1 MDTAFDSQVLPL
13 LKAASKSQFNLIH
26 FAFNPFHQKAREA
39 YFMKVKELESTGI
52 ETISFRQLPPVSRG
66 SLVLDTQRIL
76 PFFAAW
82 WGNRGR
88 VVLHC
93 RGHMNAYRGLLL
105 KRKHPELI
113 NVIAD
118 LRGAVS
124 DEVAQGPRGFIGD
137 LFIKYLKRFYE
148 SIENQV
154 VLKADKILCVSNAF
168 KEFLYASYGIRN
180 ISVIPTFVD
189 TSQFKFS
196 ESLRQLYRD
205 RLGTSNRTVLVYSGG
220 VAPWQKLEGIISL
233 FVNLKKDV
241 DSLFMLFLTQ
251 EPRIIKKI
259 IKDQIQPEDVKIIR
273 ALHSEVPGYLCA
285 ADVGILLRDNILT
298 NNVASPIKFSEYM
311 CSGLPCILSGNIGDT
326 AEIIRRGN
334 AGIILDSRRNPPTVN
349 EFQRLLSLNREEISK
364 FMSRYYSSE
373 VYLPEILELYRAF
386 NEGK

>member
-26 FAFNPFHQKAREA
+26 FAFNPFHRKARA
-39 YFMKVKELESTGI
+39 TYLMKVKELESTGI

-66 SLVLDTQRIL
+66 SLALDTQRIL

-124 DEVAQGPRGFIGD
+124 DEVAQGSRGFIGD

-148 SIENQV
+148 SVENQV
-154 VLKADKILCVSNAF
+154 VLKADKILCVSNPF

-180 ISVIPTFVD
+180 ISVIPSFVD

-205 RLGTSNRTVLVYSGG
+205 RLGASNRTVLVYSGG
-220 VAPWQKLEGIISL
+220 VAPWQKLEGIIRL
-233 FVNLKKDV
+233 FVNLKKNV

-251 EPRIIKKI
+251 EPRMIKKI

-349 EFQRLLSLNREEISK
+349 EFKRLLSLNREEIAE

-386 NEGK
+386 NEGN

>member
-1 MDTAFDSQVLPL
+1 
-13 LKAASKSQFNLIH
+13 
-26 FAFNPFHQKAREA
+26 
-39 YFMKVKELESTGI
+39 
-52 ETISFRQLPPVSRG
+52 
-66 SLVLDTQRIL
+66 
-76 PFFAAW
+76 
-82 WGNRGR
+82 
-88 VVLHC
+88 
-93 RGHMNAYRGLLL
+93 MNAYRGLLL

-168 KEFLYASYGIRN
+168 KEFLYASYGIEN
-180 ISVIPTFVD
+180 IAVIPTFVD

-205 RLGTSNRTVLVYSGG
+205 RLGASNRTVLVYSGG
-220 VAPWQKLEGIISL
+220 GAAWQKLEGIISL
-233 FVNLKKDV
+233 FVNLKKNV

-251 EPRIIKKI
+251 EPGIIKKI
-259 IKDQIQPEDVKIIR
+259 IKDQIQPRDVKIIR
-273 ALHSEVPGYLCA
+273 APHGEVPGYLCA

-311 CSGLPCILSGNIGDT
+311 CSGLPCIISENIGDT
-326 AEIIRRGN
+326 AEIICRGH
-334 AGIILDSRRNPPTVN
+334 AGIVLDSKRNLPAVN
-349 EFQRLLSLNREEISK
+349 EFQKLLSLNREEISK

-373 VYLPEILELYRAF
+373 IYLPEILKLYRAF
-386 NEGK
+386 NEGEVDNFRESS